1 MKETEPNPSPGSEPK
16 TPTNKKVTNKTNKEN
31 LNPKMEKKN
40 SCTAKNNNIVQP
52 KTVDPELNP
61 EIKDNV
67 PVKNVVAKPSKSSFD
82 IMEPGD
88 LAWARLGTA
97 PFWPCIITRDLDL
110 HRERDLPSE
119 TSREF
124 RVQVN
129 KNIKIK
135 IKSAELGVIHKL
147 RNAARGGGGG

>member
-1 MKETEPNPSPGSEPK
+1 MKEIEPNPSVGAGSEPK
-16 TPTNKKVTNKTNKEN
+16 TPTHKKVTKNTNKDKEN
-31 LNPKMEKKN
+31 LNPKMGHK
-40 SCTAKNNNIVQP
+40 SSSTAKNNNIVLP
-52 KTVDPELNP
+52 NKISPESNR
-61 EIKDNV
+61 EIKENI
-67 PVKNVVAKPSKSSFD
+67 PAENVVAKPSKSSFD

-129 KNIKIK
+129 K
-135 IKSAELGVIHKL
+135 
-147 RNAARGGGGG
+147 

>member
-1 MKETEPNPSPGSEPK
+1 MYRDKSFEMKEIEPNPSLGTASESK
-16 TPTNKKVTNKTNKEN
+16 TSTNKFVTNKDKEN
-31 LNPKMEKKN
+31 LDPNVEEN
-40 SCTAKNNNIVQP
+40 SSTKNNNDVQP
-52 KTVDPELNP
+52 NKIIPQSNS
-61 EIKDNV
+61 EIKENI

-97 PFWPCIITRDLDL
+97 PFWPCIITRDLDF
-110 HRERDLPSE
+110 HRDRDLPSE

-129 KNIKIK
+129 
-135 IKSAELGVIHKL
+135 
-147 RNAARGGGGG
+147 